1 MNAGDPAVLFNKAS
15 SPSNTSATP
24 KSAICYYK
32 NILLILLFLFNPFTP
47 ELLVQ
52 TSVPCTACTAC
63 NVCSLSG
70 HTRHI
75 RHLTCEDLRG
85 IFQQYPRT

>member
-32 NILLILLFLFNPFTP
+32 NILLILFNPFTP
-47 ELLVQ
+47 ELPVCRPVFLVLH
-52 TSVPCTACTAC
+52 VLLVMFA
-63 NVCSLSG
+63 V
-70 HTRHI
+70 
-75 RHLTCEDLRG
+75 
-85 IFQQYPRT
+85 

>member
-32 NILLILLFLFNPFTP
+32 NILLIILFLFNPFMP
-47 ELLVQ
+47 ELPVQ
-52 TSVPCTACTAC
+52 TSVPCTACTA
-63 NVCSLSG
+63 CSLSG

-75 RHLTCEDLRG
+75 RHLTCEEQRDLSTISAYR
-85 IFQQYPRT
+85 R